1 MNWYLAVLKKYADFS
16 GRARRTEYWMFFL
29 VNLLISIAAT
39 LLDRVLDTTF
49 GSADQYGAFSLFYSL
64 AVFIPGLA
72 VAVRRLHDIG
82 KSGWYIL
89 VLIIPLVGIIWLL
102 ILLVREGD
110 RGANAYGEDPKG
122 FNNIQTDFA

>member
-29 VNLLISIAAT
+29 INLLISIAAT
-39 LLDRVLDTTF
+39 LLDRVLGTTF

-64 AVFIPGLA
+64 AVFIPSLA

-82 KSGWYIL
+82 KSGWYLL